1 MRIRTVFFLTVITTV
16 FVTLPVLAGEA
27 SSGKPATTGRDAA
40 MERIDTAT
48 AKQVEI
54 LTGLLSKVPQQAQPA
69 IEKAIA
75 NAQSGHDAAIAALS
89 KDGGTDGSTDVE
101 STADGKPDTTG
112 LQRAREAVA
121 AGFDRSTATLQGLLD
136 KVPSNASSRVEAA
149 LERLDSTRTVALR
162 NLDSLI
168 AGQRPEHPASQGHL
182 DRPEHPSRPDRPEH
196 IERPQ
201 IPERPE
207 RPQVPDHPSP
217 HG

>member
-1 MRIRTVFFLTVITTV
+1 MRISKLLVVMAIASAFAV
-16 FVTLPVLAGEA
+16 LPVLAGEA
-27 SSGKPATTGRDAA
+27 GSGKPATTGRDSAV
-40 MERIDTAT
+40 ERIDSANS
-48 AKQVEI
+48 KQVEI
-54 LTGLLSKVPQQAQPA
+54 LTGLLTKVPEQARPA

-75 NAQSGHDAAIAALS
+75 AAQSGHDTAIAAITDH
-89 KDGGTDGSTDVE
+89 DGTASDDGSTED
-101 STADGKPDTTG
+101 TGKPEITG

-136 KVPSNASSRVEAA
+136 KVPANASSRIETA

-168 AGQRPEHPASQGHL
+168 AGQRPDHPVSQDHL
-182 DRPEHPSRPDRPEH
+182 DRPDHPSRPDRPEH

-207 RPQVPDHPSP
+207 RPQVPDHPTP